1 MQRSNVTPKVNRLNY
16 IKIFLN
22 IVDNK
27 IQENYLTKVFI
38 QSSVGNLNL
47 YMPNSIYKTKNILNS
62 QFEYIEV
69 TFLNE
74 SNEVIDLQILVFHYI
89 LCNYIMPMQKLCE
102 IEEKLKKEHIDI
114 KSRCVKP
121 KRCKYALLILKT
133 TLLSLS
139 IGLSFLNPLIIIV
152 SSTVPIIDSIMLI
165 TNKDKEVS
173 HLKIQKDIINQII
186 KEIQMKKFTIE
197 NDEEAKKYILEV
209 YGKVETFL
217 DI

>member
-1 MQRSNVTPKVNRLNY
+1 M
-16 IKIFLN
+16 
-22 IVDNK
+22 
-27 IQENYLTKVFI
+27 
-38 QSSVGNLNL
+38 
-47 YMPNSIYKTKNILNS
+47 SI
-62 QFEYIEV
+62 
-69 TFLNE
+69 
-74 SNEVIDLQILVFHYI
+74 
-89 LCNYIMPMQKLCE
+89 QKLSE

-114 KSRCVKP
+114 KKRYVKL

-139 IGLSFLNPLIIIV
+139 IGLSFFNPLIIIV

-165 TNKDKEVS
+165 TDKDKEVS

-186 KEIQMKKFTIE
+186 KEIQIKTYTME
-197 NDEEAKKYILEV
+197 DNNEAKKYILEV

>member
-1 MQRSNVTPKVNRLNY
+1 MK
-16 IKIFLN
+16 
-22 IVDNK
+22 
-27 IQENYLTKVFI
+27 
-38 QSSVGNLNL
+38 
-47 YMPNSIYKTKNILNS
+47 
-62 QFEYIEV
+62 
-69 TFLNE
+69 
-74 SNEVIDLQILVFHYI
+74 
-89 LCNYIMPMQKLCE
+89 KLCE

-114 KSRCVKP
+114 KSRYVKL

-139 IGLSFLNPLIIIV
+139 IGLTFLNPLIIIV
-152 SSTVPIIDSIMLI
+152 FSTVPIIDSIMLI

-173 HLKIQKDIINQII
+173 HLKIQEDIFNQII

-197 NDEEAKKYILEV
+197 NDNEAKKYILEN

>member
-1 MQRSNVTPKVNRLNY
+1 
-16 IKIFLN
+16 
-22 IVDNK
+22 
-27 IQENYLTKVFI
+27 
-38 QSSVGNLNL
+38 
-47 YMPNSIYKTKNILNS
+47 
-62 QFEYIEV
+62 
-69 TFLNE
+69 
-74 SNEVIDLQILVFHYI
+74 
-89 LCNYIMPMQKLCE
+89 MQKLIQ

-114 KSRCVKP
+114 KKRYVKL
-121 KRCKYALLILKT
+121 KRCIYALLILKI

-186 KEIQMKKFTIE
+186 KEIQMKKCTIK
-197 NDEEAKKYILEV
+197 NDDEAKKYILKV

>member
-1 MQRSNVTPKVNRLNY
+1 M
-16 IKIFLN
+16 
-22 IVDNK
+22 
-27 IQENYLTKVFI
+27 
-38 QSSVGNLNL
+38 
-47 YMPNSIYKTKNILNS
+47 IL
-62 QFEYIEV
+62 
-69 TFLNE
+69 
-74 SNEVIDLQILVFHYI
+74 
-89 LCNYIMPMQKLCE
+89 
-102 IEEKLKKEHIDI
+102 
-114 KSRCVKP
+114 KSRYVKL

-139 IGLSFLNPLIIIV
+139 IGLSFLNPLIIIA

-165 TNKDKEVS
+165 TDKDKEVS

>member
-1 MQRSNVTPKVNRLNY
+1 
-16 IKIFLN
+16 
-22 IVDNK
+22 
-27 IQENYLTKVFI
+27 
-38 QSSVGNLNL
+38 
-47 YMPNSIYKTKNILNS
+47 
-62 QFEYIEV
+62 
-69 TFLNE
+69 
-74 SNEVIDLQILVFHYI
+74 
-89 LCNYIMPMQKLCE
+89 MQKLSE
-102 IEEKLKKEHIDI
+102 KEEKLQKEHIDI
-114 KSRCVKP
+114 KSRYVKL
-121 KRCKYALLILKT
+121 KRCKYVILILKT

-152 SSTVPIIDSIMLI
+152 SSTVPIIDGIILI

-197 NDEEAKKYILEV
+197 NDDEAKKYILEV